1 MDSIKNKI
9 FDEELVIIKELLT
22 PLLLLKYFSDKIIG
36 YEKYAR
42 QWTSVL
48 CLILGDPKDEAA
60 EVN

>member
-1 MDSIKNKI
+1 MLRYKESAI
-9 FDEELVIIKELLT
+9 LLELLT
-22 PLLLLKYFSDKIIG
+22 LYLLLTYFFVKITR

-42 QWTSVL
+42 RWTSVL

>member
-9 FDEELVIIKELLT
+9 FDEELVIVKELLT

-42 QWTSVL
+42 
-48 CLILGDPKDEAA
+48 
-60 EVN
+60 

>member
-1 MDSIKNKI
+1 MLGYKES
-9 FDEELVIIKELLT
+9 VILLELLT
-22 PLLLLKYFSDKIIG
+22 LYLLLKYFFVKIIK